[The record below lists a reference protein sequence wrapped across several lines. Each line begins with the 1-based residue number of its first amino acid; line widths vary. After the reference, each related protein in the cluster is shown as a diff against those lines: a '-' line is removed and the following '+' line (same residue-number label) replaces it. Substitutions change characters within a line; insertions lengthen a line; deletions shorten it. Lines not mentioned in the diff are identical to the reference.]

1 MVSNKASESKTV
13 EEPVR
18 TNNGGSTAVK
28 ASKVSSKESAE
39 KSNSGLPSTGETESK
54 RTTAILGSAILGLL
68 GLMGIK
74 ARKKY

>member
-1 MVSNKASESKTV
+1 MGVQLLLK
-13 EEPVR
+13 P
-18 TNNGGSTAVK
+18 
-28 ASKVSSKESAE
+28 SKVSSKESAE